1 MKLTE
6 FVVREAIQPSLKA
19 SGKEEVIREMVS
31 SLKASG
37 AINPA
42 EEEELVAAI
51 LRREELGTTGIGN
64 GVAVPHTKHK
74 NLPRVSAAVAISRG
88 GVDFAAV
95 DGEDVHIF
103 IMVISPA
110 DRPGEHLRALEK
122 ISRHLKSQDFCNFLR
137 QSATTADIWDLLV
150 EADEGDRDT

>member
-6 FVVREAIQPSLKA
+6 FVVKESILPSLKA
-19 SGKEEVIREMVS
+19 TAKEDVIREMVA
-31 SLKASG
+31 SLKAAG
-37 AINPA
+37 AINA
-42 EEEELVAAI
+42 SEEEDVISAI

-74 NLPRVSAAVAISRG
+74 NLPRVAAAVAISRE

-122 ISRHLKSQDFCNFLR
+122 ISRHLKSQDFCNFLK
-137 QSATTADIWDLLV
+137 QSATLPDIWDLLV